1 MDAISKKFRTD
12 VALMDMESK
21 ELFSW
26 DERLIYLQLP
36 YFTKPLEQCETNF
49 EKWIY
54 ILNHMEVLEK
64 LPKFLQSDV
73 FKRLAEVT
81 DVDSLSKEERREY
94 DLALKHYRDTRSVL
108 AYSEQKGRKEEKREI
123 AKSMKASSYDLS
135 EITRITGL
143 SVEEIEKL

>member
-1 MDAISKKFRTD
+1 
-12 VALMDMESK
+12 
-21 ELFSW
+21 
-26 DERLIYLQLP
+26 
-36 YFTKPLEQCETNF
+36 
-49 EKWIY
+49 
-54 ILNHMEVLEK
+54 MEVLEK

-108 AYSEQKGRKEEKREI
+108 AYSEQKGREERNIEI
-123 AKSMKASSYDLS
+123 AKSMKVSSYDLS
-135 EITRITGL
+135 EIARITGL